1 MKMGFAL
8 SDWIAYAMWGV
19 LGLMS
24 IDLLIQLLK
33 SFWKGSFN
41 ISFVLDYLKDVLYYV
56 MPLTV
61 LQSLFDSDPTGWALV
76 IFYFLGGLA
85 VMVKYLT
92 DIKSRF

>member
-1 MKMGFAL
+1 MGFTLA
-8 SDWIAYAMWGV
+8 DWMVYTLWGV

-24 IDLLIQLLK
+24 LDLLIQLLK

-41 ISFVLDYLKDVLYYV
+41 LSFVLDYLKDVLYYV

-61 LQSLFDSDPTGWALV
+61 LLSLFDMDPTGWVLV

-85 VMVKYLT
+85 VVVKYLT
-92 DIKSRF
+92 DIIHRFK

>member
-1 MKMGFAL
+1 MGFTLA
-8 SDWIAYAMWGV
+8 DWMVYTLWGV

-24 IDLLIQLLK
+24 LDLLIQLLK
-33 SFWKGSFN
+33 SFWKGSF
-41 ISFVLDYLKDVLYYV
+41 SLTFVLDYLKDVLYYV

-61 LQSLFDSDPTGWALV
+61 LLSLFDLDPTGWALV

-92 DIKSRF
+92 DIIHRFK

>member
-1 MKMGFAL
+1 MGFTLA
-8 SDWIAYAMWGV
+8 DWLVYTLWGV

-24 IDLLIQLLK
+24 LDLLIQLLK

-41 ISFVLDYLKDVLYYV
+41 LTFVLDYLKDVLYYV

-61 LQSLFDSDPTGWALV
+61 LLSLFDLDPTGWALV

-85 VMVKYLT
+85 VMVKYVT
-92 DIKSRF
+92 DIINRFK

>member
-1 MKMGFAL
+1 MSFTLA
-8 SDWIAYAMWGV
+8 DWMVYTMCGV

-24 IDLLIQLLK
+24 LDLLIQLVK
-33 SFWKGSFN
+33 SVSKGSFDLT
-41 ISFVLDYLKDVLYYV
+41 FVLDYLKDVLYYV

-61 LQSLFDSDPTGWALV
+61 LLSLFDMDPTGWVLV

-92 DIKSRF
+92 DIIHRFKK

>member
-1 MKMGFAL
+1 MGFTLA
-8 SDWIAYAMWGV
+8 DWMVYTLWGV

-24 IDLLIQLLK
+24 LDLLIQLLK

-41 ISFVLDYLKDVLYYV
+41 LTFVLDYLKDVLYYV

-61 LQSLFDSDPTGWALV
+61 LLSLFDLDPTGWALV

-85 VMVKYLT
+85 VIVKYVT
-92 DIKSRF
+92 DIIHRFK

>member
-1 MKMGFAL
+1 MGFTLA
-8 SDWIAYAMWGV
+8 DWMVYTLWGV

-24 IDLLIQLLK
+24 LDLLIQLLK

-41 ISFVLDYLKDVLYYV
+41 LTFVLDYLKDVLYYV

-61 LQSLFDSDPTGWALV
+61 LLSLFDLDPTGWALV

-85 VMVKYLT
+85 VMVKYVT
-92 DIKSRF
+92 DIIHRFK

>member
-1 MKMGFAL
+1 MGFTLA
-8 SDWIAYAMWGV
+8 DWMVYTLWGV

-24 IDLLIQLLK
+24 LDLLIQLLK

-41 ISFVLDYLKDVLYYV
+41 VTFVLDYLKDVLYYV

-61 LQSLFDSDPTGWALV
+61 LLSLFDLDPTGWALV

-85 VMVKYLT
+85 VMVKYVT
-92 DIKSRF
+92 DIIHRFK

>member
-1 MKMGFAL
+1 MGFAL
-8 SDWIAYAMWGV
+8 SDWMVYTLWGV

-24 IDLLIQLLK
+24 LDFLIQLLK

-41 ISFVLDYLKDVLYYV
+41 LTFVLDYLKDVLYYV

-61 LQSLFDSDPTGWALV
+61 LLSLVELDPTGWTLV

-85 VMVKYLT
+85 VMVKYGT
-92 DIKSRF
+92 DIIHRFK